1 MLFQTFDEKKECF
14 LIFRNG
20 KFCEELTEDC
30 EKTWTYAPYLQDH
43 PRIEY
48 ANLYVQK
55 NSLEEACPSFLRE
68 RYNTIALK
76 LKAFLK
82 AASTTGLSLDRFCL
96 YDMIPEHVLVELANL
111 KNEVCIHIF
120 NNHPKPQHY
129 DHMLK
134 IAQVVGDIKY
144 RELNLDLNKILRLTV
159 QDKNTYKLLK
169 ENKNYIDYDQFK
181 TITGRLSTRKH
192 SFPIMTLAKK
202 YREVVKPTND
212 WLFEL
217 DFNAA
222 ELRTALG
229 LLGYPQPSID
239 LHQWNIKHL
248 FNGTK
253 DRENAKRSA
262 FAALYNP
269 HSPESPVTAL
279 YDRKKLKSLYFK
291 DNKVMNPFHR
301 VIECDEDHA
310 ISYLIQSTAADV
322 LFEQMYAVWEFLKNK
337 KSFLKFCNHDSIV
350 IDLAEEDQYLVNDM
364 KEVFCKTRFGRFKI
378 NCEGGRDWLNMKKL
392 NIN

>member
-1 MLFQTFDEKKECF
+1 M
-14 LIFRNG
+14 
-20 KFCEELTEDC
+20 
-30 EKTWTYAPYLQDH
+30 
-43 PRIEY
+43 
-48 ANLYVQK
+48 
-55 NSLEEACPSFLRE
+55 
-68 RYNTIALK
+68 
-76 LKAFLK
+76 
-82 AASTTGLSLDRFCL
+82 
-96 YDMIPEHVLVELANL
+96 
-111 KNEVCIHIF
+111 
-120 NNHPKPQHY
+120 
-129 DHMLK
+129 
-134 IAQVVGDIKY
+134 
-144 RELNLDLNKILRLTV
+144 
-159 QDKNTYKLLK
+159 LK

-181 TITGRLSTRKH
+181 TVTGRLSTRKH

-239 LHQWNIKHL
+239 LHQWNIKPL

-253 DRENAKRSA
+253 ARENAKRSA

-378 NCEGGRDWLNMKKL
+378 NCEGGKDWLNMKKL

>member
-20 KFCEELTEDC
+20 KFCEKLTEDC
-30 EKTWTYAPYLQDH
+30 GKTWTYAPYLQDH

-144 RELNLDLNKILRLTV
+144 RDC
-159 QDKNTYKLLK
+159 LL
-169 ENKNYIDYDQFK
+169 
-181 TITGRLSTRKH
+181 
-192 SFPIMTLAKK
+192 
-202 YREVVKPTND
+202 
-212 WLFEL
+212 
-217 DFNAA
+217 
-222 ELRTALG
+222 
-229 LLGYPQPSID
+229 
-239 LHQWNIKHL
+239 
-248 FNGTK
+248 
-253 DRENAKRSA
+253 
-262 FAALYNP
+262 
-269 HSPESPVTAL
+269 
-279 YDRKKLKSLYFK
+279 
-291 DNKVMNPFHR
+291 
-301 VIECDEDHA
+301 
-310 ISYLIQSTAADV
+310 
-322 LFEQMYAVWEFLKNK
+322 
-337 KSFLKFCNHDSIV
+337 
-350 IDLAEEDQYLVNDM
+350 
-364 KEVFCKTRFGRFKI
+364 
-378 NCEGGRDWLNMKKL
+378 
-392 NIN
+392 